1 MNTRT
6 LLMIVSIITM
16 LTSCYMPPPRQPGS
30 RTGVNLDRPAS
41 GDRSARESRYLQE
54 EVTRTQPD
62 PMIPPTGPNA
72 PATTDPAAVQP
83 PAGTP
88 LPPVTT
94 EQPTTPPPPSNA
106 GAATPPLVPPAP
118 AAAELP
124 YGVPV
129 PGKKGFVYS
138 PYDKSAGFVD
148 VRDIGPGT
156 KVRCPYTGK
165 IFRVP

>member
-1 MNTRT
+1 MNTRLNLT
-6 LLMIVSIITM
+6 VVAMTALLA
-16 LTSCYMPPPRQPGS
+16 SCYMPPPRQPHPP

-54 EVTRTQPD
+54 EVR
-62 PMIPPTGPNA
+62 
-72 PATTDPAAVQP
+72 
-83 PAGTP
+83 
-88 LPPVTT
+88 
-94 EQPTTPPPPSNA
+94 ETPPPPADAPVPPPDSNTPPNTDAASVQTPSNTPPPPPPDKPKDSPPPAA
-106 GAATPPLVPPAP
+106 GGNTPPPAATAN
-118 AAAELP
+118 ELP

>member
-1 MNTRT
+1 MNTRLNLT
-6 LLMIVSIITM
+6 IVATTALLA
-16 LTSCYMPPPRQPGS
+16 SCYMPPPRQPHPP
-30 RTGVNLDRPAS
+30 RTGVNLDRPAT
-41 GDRSARESRYLQE
+41 GERSARQSRYLQE
-54 EVTRTQPD
+54 EVRETPPPADAPAPPPDSNTQP
-62 PMIPPTGPNA
+62 N
-72 PATTDPAAVQP
+72 TDAASVQ
-83 PAGTP
+83 TP
-88 LPPVTT
+88 SN
-94 EQPTTPPPPSNA
+94 TPPPPPPDKPKDAPPPAASGNTPPP
-106 GAATPPLVPPAP
+106 AATAN
-118 AAAELP
+118 ELP